1 VASLATPRAGL
12 DIAYSEIVQL
22 EEETTDVLMSVIR
35 SRIRPPLSMREQLQ
49 SKFLLS
55 LEGNDVATGLKWML
69 YSNSA
74 VVMPRPTCE
83 TWACEGE
90 LIAFKHYIPV
100 KDDLSD
106 IEEVFDWCLTHLDA
120 AEEIA
125 RNGRRYIEDF
135 LDGSL
140 ETEILRHVIS
150 SYLEK
155 APCALRFGPLERLSQ
170 RLIRP

>member
-1 VASLATPRAGL
+1 
-12 DIAYSEIVQL
+12 
-22 EEETTDVLMSVIR
+22 
-35 SRIRPPLSMREQLQ
+35 MREQLQ

-90 LIAFKHYIPV
+90 LMPFKHYIPV
-100 KDDLSD
+100 KYDLSD
-106 IEEVFDWCLTHLDA
+106 IEEVFDWCLTNLDA

-125 RNGRRYIEDF
+125 NNGRRFIENF
-135 LDGSL
+135 LDEPL
-140 ETEILRHVIS
+140 ETEILRQVIAKQ
-150 SYLEK
+150 LI
-155 APCALRFGPLERLSQ
+155 ERHK
-170 RLIRP
+170 I